1 MSKIPVKIIFYL
13 GKSKLAKDFLGESI
27 KYFTIPPWWNTTITI
42 YNHYED
48 PITNHVSW
56 MSTIVHNCF
65 WKINND
71 SVFVNQTN
79 SSSFSL
85 KNVVLC
91 RIPKND
97 NYLNPYDWKR
107 LDNET
112 MKTKFTL
119 QNGDFIVKGEVH
131 DIVDEY
137 TKSQR
142 ATDIKDKYKE
152 LGVMTINT
160 ISDNSDDARGI
171 PHYMVGEING

>member
-1 MSKIPVKIIFYL
+1 MIRYL
-13 GKSKLAKDFLGESI
+13 LI
-27 KYFTIPPWWNTTITI
+27 KQIVQVF
-42 YNHYED
+42 
-48 PITNHVSW
+48 
-56 MSTIVHNCF
+56 STHTELIDLF
-65 WKINND
+65 E
-71 SVFVNQTN
+71 
-79 SSSFSL
+79 
-85 KNVVLC
+85 
-91 RIPKND
+91 
-97 NYLNPYDWKR
+97 KR